1 MQVVPSA
8 SGTGYELAPLPDHL
22 YVTLSNTVA
31 ARLAD
36 RYGPPIPPRD
46 HCETCDKKGVFRT
59 RLRNGE
65 VVECKCNCVEQWLL
79 MRRFQAANL
88 DRSHWRFSHNHV
100 QTVPDDVWDRVT
112 RYTADLPGKLRS
124 GLGMVLWSDRRG
136 TGKSMLTALILKEAI
151 AQGLSAYYIRFVAM
165 KDLNAAGWR
174 DPAERDYFARMV
186 ENIDMLGLDDLG
198 KEQVTEKSSAMV
210 DELFDRVLRSRVANL
225 RPVVLNSNLDPDSE
239 IVGQGFERY
248 QHDVVELL
256 SEGASVVHVGGTT
269 YRPQARELRERD
281 DAEGIVYP
289 IVVR

>member
-1 MQVVPSA
+1 
-8 SGTGYELAPLPDHL
+8 
-22 YVTLSNTVA
+22 
-31 ARLAD
+31 
-36 RYGPPIPPRD
+36 
-46 HCETCDKKGVFRT
+46 
-59 RLRNGE
+59 
-65 VVECKCNCVEQWLL
+65 
-79 MRRFQAANL
+79 
-88 DRSHWRFSHNHV
+88 
-100 QTVPDDVWDRVT
+100 
-112 RYTADLPGKLRS
+112 
-124 GLGMVLWSDRRG
+124 
-136 TGKSMLTALILKEAI
+136 
-151 AQGLSAYYIRFVAM
+151 
-165 KDLNAAGWR
+165 
-174 DPAERDYFARMV
+174 
-186 ENIDMLGLDDLG
+186 MLGLDDLG